1 MWEVFKQVKINLP
14 LLDAIKQIPPYAKFL
29 KDLCTQKRTSKNHL
43 PKKVRLTENVSAIIQ
58 HSTPPK
64 YKDPGAPTISC
75 VIGDSKI
82 ERALLDL
89 GASVNLIPY
98 SVYLQLGLGDL
109 KPTSVVLQLADRSVK
124 HPRGILEDVI
134 IKVDKFYFPVDFV
147 VLDTEPVHDP
157 KKHIPVILG
166 RPFLAT
172 ANASINCR
180 TGVMD
185 IAFGNMQVKLH
196 IFHATQHPSNEDDC
210 FLVDVI
216 DEVVEES
223 LPFILIKDPL
233 ETCMSHFDF
242 SNFDV
247 DQAIQE
253 VNSLLDINAIMDVP
267 PFHHSSGP
275 IIVISPQLELKPLPA
290 HLKYVFLG
298 PKQTLPVII
307 ASDLQKDQEGKIS
320 AHWSKQERDRFFSQV
335 KHFFWEDPELFKYC
349 PDQIIRRCIPETEAY
364 RTAYKTPIGMSPYRL
379 VFGKACHLPVELE
392 HRAYWAVKRFNF
404 FLPKII
410 RTGILCY
417 LLDLAVGILV
427 LCFSFAV
434 HSCAVGILYEGN
446 FRGHRG

>member
-109 KPTSVVLQLADRSVK
+109 KPTFVVLQLADRSVK

-223 LPFILIKDPL
+223 LPFIPSKDPL

-253 VNSLLDINAIMDVP
+253 VNSLLDISAIMDVP
-267 PFHHSSGP
+267 PWKIPKEPLPQLSTTPPVPSLLS
-275 IIVISPQLELKPLPA
+275 SPQLELKPLPA

-307 ASDLQKDQEGKIS
+307 ASDLQKDLEGKIP

-392 HRAYWAVKRFNF
+392 HRAYWAIKRFNF
-404 FLPKII
+404 
-410 RTGILCY
+410 
-417 LLDLAVGILV
+417 
-427 LCFSFAV
+427 
-434 HSCAVGILYEGN
+434 
-446 FRGHRG
+446 